1 MRKAI
6 SIVLTFAMLITAAG
20 AALAEGNA
28 AAGANAAPNQ
38 DGTRWMGQITAIGD
52 NTVTISVGGAM
63 QTPQDGTGQQNGS
76 GPQGNGAA
84 PDGTAPQSGDG
95 VQNGNGAQ
103 NGGGQQGGGAQGGGT
118 PPTGNAPDG
127 NAPQNGAAPQNG
139 DGAQNGNVPA
149 APGNETSMTLTI
161 TADTTFTSGATME
174 TLSFGD
180 LVVGMLV
187 EVTTSGDATDGYTAL
202 TIQTLAA
209 QPTEDATDSTA
220 DTQTES
226 DT

>member
-6 SIVLTFAMLITAAG
+6 SIVLTFAMLLTAAG
-20 AALAEGNA
+20 AAMAEGDA

-52 NTVTISVGGAM
+52 NTVTIAVSGGM
-63 QTPQDGTGQQNGS
+63 QAPQNGAGQQNGT
-76 GPQGNGAA
+76 GPQGSGTA
-84 PDGTAPQSGDG
+84 PDGTAPQNGDG
-95 VQNGNGAQ
+95 TQNGSGAQ
-103 NGGGQQGGGAQGGGT
+103 NGGGQQGNGAQGGGT
-118 PPTGNAPDG
+118 PPTGTAPDG
-127 NAPQNGAAPQNG
+127 TAPQNG
-139 DGAQNGNVPA
+139 DGAQNGDGTQNGDAPA

-174 TLSFGD
+174 TLSFSD
-180 LVVGMLV
+180 LVVGMMV
-187 EVTTSGDATDGYTAL
+187 EVTTSGNATDGYTAL

-209 QPTEDATDSTA
+209 QPAEDTTDSTT
-220 DTQTES
+220 DTQTGS